1 MKLGIKAAPTKT
13 NRPKNILSPQRASS
27 RFRRLA
33 AEALETRF
41 ALSTASLG
49 SEAVIDNSLAEYLAT
64 TPEMGPVAPPAVETA
79 EMDLVLATALPAL
92 DPLSDP
98 CPEMAPTAVDPYYT
112 SLGSTNEQGEGEA
125 APFKLT
131 SFTAERSNGMA
142 TLQGWLSGYD
152 GQSVN
157 IYFEGAIG
165 GTVMPNFEGYFIFR
179 TFYMGYGG
187 VILAH
192 AEDSNGLESNTMEAW
207 I

>member
-92 DPLSDP
+92 NPVSDP

-112 SLGSTNEQGEGEA
+112 SLGAADEQGEGEG
-125 APFKLT
+125 APFTLL
-131 SFTAERSNGMA
+131 SFSAKRSDGMA
-142 TLQGWLSGYD
+142 TLQGWVSGHEN
-152 GQSVN
+152 QSIN
-157 IYFEGAIG
+157 ICFEGAIG
-165 GTVMPNFEGYFIFR
+165 GTVMPNFEGYFIIQ

-192 AEDSNGLESNTMEAW
+192 AENSDGLESNTMEAW